1 MSALF
6 HLILCIVT
14 LIYTNETVVSFSA
27 YTTNHRTTRFP
38 IIFGGGTI
46 LDNKISQVAESLP
59 SETPGTTVNSSL
71 EHIKTHSDS
80 HLFANNLLILF
91 CIFGNILVNNNHCP
105 CSNRDISRAK
115 TAEIMQYKE
124 SIFPLSPIFTTS
136 S

>member
-1 MSALF
+1 MSDLF

-14 LIYTNETVVSFSA
+14 LIYTNETLMSFSV

-38 IIFGGGTI
+38 IIFSGGNI
-46 LDNKISQVAESLP
+46 LDNKVSQVTESLP
-59 SETPGTTVNSSL
+59 SETPGPTVCSSL

-80 HLFANNLLILF
+80 HLFDNNLLILF
-91 CIFGNILVNNNHCP
+91 HITVNILVNSNHWP
-105 CSNRDISRAK
+105 CSNGDISKAK
-115 TAEIMQYKE
+115 TTEIMQYKE